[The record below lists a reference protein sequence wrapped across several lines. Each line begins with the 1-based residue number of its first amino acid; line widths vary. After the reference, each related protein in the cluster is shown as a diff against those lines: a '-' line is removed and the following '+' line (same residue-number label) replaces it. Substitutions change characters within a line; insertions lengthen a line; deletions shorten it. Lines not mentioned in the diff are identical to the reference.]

1 MKLGITDKAYKRLD
15 EATTPYFAK
24 TRRNRLERTGFS
36 IISNNCWAGSVYR
49 YYGLPYQSPTAGLY
63 FFAPDYIKLCG
74 DLRRYMSLS
83 LEPLDIVDSPHRD
96 ELVAKGQRD
105 VPLGLLG
112 DIEVVFLHYPSF
124 EEAREK
130 WERRASR
137 INYDDVFFKF
147 SEMNHCGET
156 ELGAFSRLRHRNK
169 VLFTVEDRP
178 DLGCSV
184 RFGRRYVANGEIGN
198 DTVAFRRYFDLTGCL
213 NSPPEKYGGG
223 LVVSFEAFLRFRV
236 ASGSFRGSPE
246 GEGGA
251 SRARPRLSAG
261 RRRRPRGAEF
271 RRPIPP
277 LNDMTASLGG
287 AVNFHPNWGDDV

>member
-24 TRRNRLERTGFS
+24 ARRNRLERTSFS

-112 DIEVVFLHYPSF
+112 YIEVVFLHYPSF

-147 SEMNHCGET
+147 SEMNHCGEA
-156 ELGAFSRLRHRNK
+156 ELVDFSRLRHRNK
-169 VLFTVEDRP
+169 VLFTVKDRP

-184 RFGRRYVANGEIGN
+184 RFGRRYVANSEIGN
-198 DTVAFRRYFDLTGCL
+198 DTVAFRRYFDLTGWL
-213 NSPPEKYGGG
+213 NSPPEKY
-223 LVVSFEAFLRFRV
+223 R
-236 ASGSFRGSPE
+236 
-246 GEGGA
+246 GGA
-251 SRARPRLSAG
+251 
-261 RRRRPRGAEF
+261 RREP
-271 RRPIPP
+271 
-277 LNDMTASLGG
+277 
-287 AVNFHPNWGDDV
+287 